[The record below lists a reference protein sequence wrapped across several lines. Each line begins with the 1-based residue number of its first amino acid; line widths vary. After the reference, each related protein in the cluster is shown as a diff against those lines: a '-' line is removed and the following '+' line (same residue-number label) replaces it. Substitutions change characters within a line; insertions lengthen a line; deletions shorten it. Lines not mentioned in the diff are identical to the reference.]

1 MQGITDCTGKVINI
15 GDYIK
20 TPDSRVIQ
28 VEGGL
33 VLKAVA
39 FNAAACTVVPKP
51 HGHTSA
57 PRSAGPM
64 SDSTGAAHPASR
76 AAADDTDCVVWGS

>member
-1 MQGITDCTGKVINI
+1 MQGIIDCTGKAIHI
-15 GDYIK
+15 GDWLK
-20 TPDSRVIQ
+20 APDGRVFQ

-39 FNAAACTVVPKP
+39 FNAAACQKIDKP
-51 HGHTSA
+51 ATHTPG
-57 PRSAGPM
+57 PRKSGPN
-64 SDSTGAAHPASR
+64 SDSVGAAHPASK